1 VRHVTAT
8 SAPAAQR
15 PAPAHSTALGCSA
28 RKNGTQEFWNDA
40 ETHAVRPG
48 AVVFTGAAFFFAI
61 LVGHNS
67 LRDEVKAPG
76 FMYIESLYIITYF
89 VILAVAFNS
98 VLLVARPNLRL
109 FRDYD
114 NLWVR
119 VLYWPV
125 IWFTLLVV
133 TLLTFYL

>member
-1 VRHVTAT
+1 MNTNATRVAHPRHR
-8 SAPAAQR
+8 SSQR
-15 PAPAHSTALGCSA
+15 PE
-28 RKNGTQEFWNDA
+28 Q
-40 ETHAVRPG
+40 V
-48 AVVFTGAAFFFAI
+48 AVVAGRNT
-61 LVGHNS
+61 
-67 LRDEVKAPG
+67 
-76 FMYIESLYIITYF
+76 
-89 VILAVAFNS
+89 FNS

-133 TLLTFYL
+133 MLLTFDI

>member
-1 VRHVTAT
+1 
-8 SAPAAQR
+8 
-15 PAPAHSTALGCSA
+15 
-28 RKNGTQEFWNDA
+28 
-40 ETHAVRPG
+40 
-48 AVVFTGAAFFFAI
+48 

>member
-1 VRHVTAT
+1 M
-8 SAPAAQR
+8 
-15 PAPAHSTALGCSA
+15 
-28 RKNGTQEFWNDA
+28 
-40 ETHAVRPG
+40 
-48 AVVFTGAAFFFAI
+48 
-61 LVGHNS
+61 
-67 LRDEVKAPG
+67 KAPG

>member
-1 VRHVTAT
+1 
-8 SAPAAQR
+8 
-15 PAPAHSTALGCSA
+15 
-28 RKNGTQEFWNDA
+28 
-40 ETHAVRPG
+40 
-48 AVVFTGAAFFFAI
+48 
-61 LVGHNS
+61 
-67 LRDEVKAPG
+67 
-76 FMYIESLYIITYF
+76 MYIESLYIITYF

-133 TLLTFYL
+133 TLLTFYI